1 MELSRLVTS
10 SDLFA
15 FGQSESPEI
24 LVIPVGSWEQHGPHL
39 PFDTDTRIASA
50 LAAHVTRELPH
61 LRLGPAIT
69 VSASGEHAGFF
80 GTLSIGTEA
89 TANILIELARSA
101 TWAAGVVFVN
111 GHGGNHD
118 AVQLARQTCA
128 DEGRQVLFWSPTLDD
143 DRDTHAGH
151 SETSVMLALA
161 PDDVRIDRFEP
172 GVQAPIAELL
182 TQLRKTGVIGVSPNG
197 ILGDPRTA
205 NAPDGQRIFA
215 AWSESLRAAIEHWLT
230 PTS

>member
-1 MELSRLVTS
+1 MTS
-10 SDLFA
+10 HDLFA

-39 PFDTDTRIASA
+39 PFDTDTRIAEA
-50 LAAHVTRELPH
+50 LAAWVTGEFPH

-69 VSASGEHAGFF
+69 VSASGEHAGFS
-80 GTLSIGTEA
+80 GTLSIGTET
-89 TANILIELARSA
+89 TANILIEIVRSA

-128 DEGRQVLFWSPTLDD
+128 HEGRRVLFWSPSYHDD
-143 DRDTHAGH
+143 CDTHAGH

-161 PDDVRIDRFEP
+161 PNDVRTDRFEP

-215 AWSESLRAAIEHWLT
+215 AWSDSLRRAIEHWLA
-230 PTS
+230 TSS